1 MNTTYTPRQKAFH
14 KILQNVIH
22 KHPHYARKHKLA
34 ISYAILNKVNER
46 SNGKYNN

>member
-22 KHPHYARKHKLA
+22 KYPHYVDKHQLA
-34 ISYAILNKVNER
+34 ISYAILNKVNEK